1 MDNNSKVINELKDLK
16 DLLVSFKG
24 QWETESHYS
33 VLIGIDVVLGEI
45 DDRINNLNLTSSKG
59 FKLVIETPEGESI
72 DLTGIDNNNAIYGD
86 ESRWSKQIVIEVDG
100 KEYTLSAETSKEIAE
115 KIGISL

>member
-1 MDNNSKVINELKDLK
+1 MNNNYEVINELKDLK
-16 DLLVSFKG
+16 DLLVSFRNQCENERDLSTLSG
-24 QWETESHYS
+24 LDIAIE
-33 VLIGIDVVLGEI
+33 EI
-45 DDRINNLNLTSSKG
+45 EDRISRLTSKNDED

-100 KEYTLSAETSKEIAE
+100 KEYSLSEKTSKEIAE
-115 KIGISL
+115 KMGISL